1 MNNTEDMP
9 LENQLQN
16 WIHLLVDTAMAASKR
31 GIKTDWMEVLNDY
44 VHFLSISQPVFGK
57 SRKRIKSPANVPPP

>member
-1 MNNTEDMP
+1 MP

-16 WIHLLVDTAMAASKR
+16 WIHLLVDTALAAGKR

-44 VHFLSISQPVFGK
+44 VHFLSVSQPDFGK
-57 SRKRIKSPANVPPP
+57 SKRIKKCPADATLDHV